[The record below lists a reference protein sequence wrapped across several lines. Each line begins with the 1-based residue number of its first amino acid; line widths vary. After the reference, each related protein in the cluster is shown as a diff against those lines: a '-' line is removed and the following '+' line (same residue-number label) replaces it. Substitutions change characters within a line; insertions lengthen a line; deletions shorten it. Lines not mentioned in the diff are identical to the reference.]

1 MAKQRQQTGPSG
13 FIVLDKPAGVT
24 SHDMVAKLRWLAG
37 TRKVGHAGTLDP
49 MATGVLVL
57 GLNKATRLLTWVVE
71 ERKTYTATIRLGVST
86 LTEDAEGP
94 VTASAPAGALDRV
107 TREAIEAEISK
118 LTGDIMQ
125 VPSAVSAIK
134 VKGVRSYKRVRD
146 GEEVKLDARPIKV
159 YSFDLHS
166 VTPAQVQVRT
176 GALPGLSDQE
186 ASGQE
191 QGQEAGKEL
200 GPLTDCRVLDC
211 QVTVTCSAGTYIRAL
226 ARDLGQALG
235 TGAHLTSLRRTA
247 IGQIDLAQAASLED
261 LIEAK
266 EADRPLPLIPM
277 EEAVARLFPTRT
289 VSQAEARDLAYG
301 RPLAPSEQETTTA
314 ALGPDGRLL
323 ALLENKRRRGK
334 LQAAPILVFET
345 GEKPS

>member
-13 FIVLDKPAGVT
+13 FLVLDKPAGVT

-94 VTASAPAGALDRV
+94 VTASAPAGAIDQV
-107 TREAIEAEISK
+107 TKEAIEAEISK

-176 GALPGLSDQE
+176 GALPGLLDQE
-186 ASGQE
+186 TGDQIQGQE
-191 QGQEAGKEL
+191 QEL
-200 GPLTDCRVLDC
+200 GPLTDCQVLDC

-235 TGAHLTSLRRTA
+235 TGAHLIALRRTA
-247 IGQIDLAQAASLED
+247 IGQIDLAQAARLEE

-266 EADRPLPLIPM
+266 EAGRPLPLIPM

-289 VSQAEARDLAYG
+289 VSQAEARDLAHG
-301 RPLAPSEQETTTA
+301 RPLEPSDQETTTA

-334 LQAAPILVFET
+334 IQAAPILVFET
-345 GEKPS
+345 GENPS